1 MEILELVIDVIIHLA
16 AGWQIGTWLC
26 QFLGWLYFK
35 IRGDKQMEILVNIF
49 FIGIGLNWLI
59 RQAVATYVDVKMKL
73 RELDTNGD
81 QELKH

>member
-1 MEILELVIDVIIHLA
+1 
-16 AGWQIGTWLC
+16 
-26 QFLGWLYFK
+26 
-35 IRGDKQMEILVNIF
+35 MEILVNIF